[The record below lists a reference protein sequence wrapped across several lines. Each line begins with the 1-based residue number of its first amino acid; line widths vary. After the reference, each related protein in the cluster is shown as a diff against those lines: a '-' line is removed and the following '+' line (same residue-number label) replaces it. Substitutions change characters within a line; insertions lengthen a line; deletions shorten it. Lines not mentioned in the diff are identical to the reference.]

1 MAERH
6 GGLIKDGI
14 RTMLAH
20 CKIDFKY
27 WRYAAKH
34 FVYVWNRSHL
44 NNEAGKTVY
53 EILRGSKPSIG
64 YLGVFGCDVYVC
76 VPKDERYG
84 NTFKPKMEPGIYL
97 GHSTQQNCPI
107 VFLMASGRII
117 CSRDVDFRETSFTH
131 AKTISEGSDADI
143 DALIER
149 GYEPLPPD
157 AYIEE
162 QKGDGVMEEIVQSDE
177 LIEDSGPGPIK
188 YNADGEP
195 VYEVEKI
202 LKKRIKFKKAEY
214 FVQWLGYPESENSW
228 EPVASLQGCRKLV
241 EEFEQQNKLEKV
253 KQHEAPQPRMTRS
266 KAKAAADSQ
275 AKAPEPKP
283 DASGVSDSK
292 PNESKE
298 EKVDQQETKS
308 PEPESS
314 DVDLLASDKAAD
326 EHIEDEELDSLV
338 NHGVV
343 SMILGAFNRRPSL

>member
-1 MAERH
+1 MPR
-6 GGLIKDGI
+6 
-14 RTMLAH
+14 
-20 CKIDFKY
+20 
-27 WRYAAKH
+27 RY
-34 FVYVWNRSHL
+34 RR
-44 NNEAGKTVY
+44 AG
-53 EILRGSKPSIG
+53 
-64 YLGVFGCDVYVC
+64 
-76 VPKDERYG
+76 
-84 NTFKPKMEPGIYL
+84 
-97 GHSTQQNCPI
+97 
-107 VFLMASGRII
+107 
-117 CSRDVDFRETSFTH
+117 
-131 AKTISEGSDADI
+131 DADI

-266 KAKAAADSQ
+266 KARRQ
-275 AKAPEPKP
+275 PTAKPKP
-283 DASGVSDSK
+283 LSRNLTQVASVTQS
-292 PNESKE
+292 
-298 EKVDQQETKS
+298 QMS
-308 PEPESS
+308 PRRRRSINKKRS
-314 DVDLLASDKAAD
+314 
-326 EHIEDEELDSLV
+326 
-338 NHGVV
+338 
-343 SMILGAFNRRPSL
+343 RPSLSRAMLTSSRVIRPPTNILKMRSWIRW